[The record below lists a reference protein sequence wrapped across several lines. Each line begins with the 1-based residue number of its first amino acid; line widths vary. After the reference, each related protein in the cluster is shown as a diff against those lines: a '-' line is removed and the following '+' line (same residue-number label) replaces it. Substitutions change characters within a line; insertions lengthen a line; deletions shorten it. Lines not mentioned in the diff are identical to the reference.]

1 MGSCVSHC
9 SRQDVVHQQTG
20 RVITDVQKSIEI
32 TPSSTVFKKQLAG
45 IEVETKDLSPD
56 DNEPRDKSVLSSV
69 KLLVPESDEV
79 RDQINAEI
87 RALREQLVRSQVLF
101 TYLLKNTAENA
112 KSPDGKKELCTL
124 FEGGILG
131 DGMFQYKSFDGQV
144 LTRLYNRSNR

>member
-20 RVITDVQKSIEI
+20 RVITDVQKSFEV
-32 TPSSTVFKKQLAG
+32 TSGSTLLQKSLAG
-45 IEVETKDLSPD
+45 VGPETK
-56 DNEPRDKSVLSSV
+56 
-69 KLLVPESDEV
+69 VPASNEV

-101 TYLLKNTAENA
+101 TYLLKNTSENA

-124 FEGGILG
+124 FEGVNKVVSICPMGMLVMGI
-131 DGMFQYKSFDGQV
+131 DFKF
-144 LTRLYNRSNR
+144 RK

>member
-20 RVITDVQKSIEI
+20 RVITDSQKSIEV
-32 TPSSTVFKKQLAG
+32 TSGSALLPKSLAG
-45 IEVETKDLSPD
+45 IGPDGKDLSEE
-56 DNEPRDKSVLSSV
+56 DNDSRDKTVLSSV
-69 KLLVPESDEV
+69 KLLVPESSEV

-101 TYLLKNTAENA
+101 TYLLKNTSENT

-124 FEGGILG
+124 FEGIYTLK
-131 DGMFQYKSFDGQV
+131 YHNIKV
-144 LTRLYNRSNR
+144 LSLLFSKLT

>member
-56 DNEPRDKSVLSSV
+56 DNEPRNKSVLSSV

-101 TYLLKNTAENA
+101 TYLQAAGRKPRG
-112 KSPDGKKELCTL
+112 S
-124 FEGGILG
+124 GGILG

>member
-20 RVITDVQKSIEI
+20 RVITDSQKSIEV
-32 TPSSTVFKKQLAG
+32 TSGSALLPKSLAG
-45 IEVETKDLSPD
+45 IGPD
-56 DNEPRDKSVLSSV
+56 GK
-69 KLLVPESDEV
+69 VPESSEV

-101 TYLLKNTAENA
+101 TYLLKNTSENT

-124 FEGGILG
+124 FEGIYTLK
-131 DGMFQYKSFDGQV
+131 YHNIKV
-144 LTRLYNRSNR
+144 LSLLFSKLT